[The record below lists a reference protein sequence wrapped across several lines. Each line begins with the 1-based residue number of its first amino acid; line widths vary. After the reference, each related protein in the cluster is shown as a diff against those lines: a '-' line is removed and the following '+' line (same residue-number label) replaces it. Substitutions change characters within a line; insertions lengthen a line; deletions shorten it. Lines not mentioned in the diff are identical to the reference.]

1 MVLGTDQEVVIIPG
15 KLEVD
20 TLGVAGNQHLCL
32 NNNNRLAPCS
42 SSLRYKTDLRPFAA
56 GMAIINRLQPITF
69 TWKDGGMRDLGFGAE
84 EVGKIESLLVT
95 YNAQGLVEGVKYD
108 RITAVLVNAIK
119 EQQQQ
124 LAAQQTQIEEI
135 RLIKAKSAELEAQL
149 AAITARLEQIE
160 KAKPG
165 LQ

>member
-1 MVLGTDQEVVIIPG
+1 
-15 KLEVD
+15 
-20 TLGVAGNQHLCL
+20 
-32 NNNNRLAPCS
+32 
-42 SSLRYKTDLRPFAA
+42 
-56 GMAIINRLQPITF
+56 
-69 TWKDGGMRDLGFGAE
+69 
-84 EVGKIESLLVT
+84 
-95 YNAQGLVEGVKYD
+95 GLVEGVKYE

-124 LAAQQTQIEEI
+124 LAAQQTQMEDL

-165 LQ
+165 RQ

>member
-1 MVLGTDQEVVIIPG
+1 
-15 KLEVD
+15 
-20 TLGVAGNQHLCL
+20 
-32 NNNNRLAPCS
+32 
-42 SSLRYKTDLRPFAA
+42 
-56 GMAIINRLQPITF
+56 
-69 TWKDGGMRDLGFGAE
+69 MRDLGFGAE